1 MGFHNIDF
9 TVPSSHC
16 LGFCPV
22 EKDFV
27 ALADLKDGGT
37 NSFKRRI
44 VAITEGVH
52 NGLMFRGDDIE
63 KMVELSHKTKGDKKF
78 FRSPVVLDHSEKFVD
93 KVGATIGA
101 DFATDPDIGIPA
113 AVLDVEF
120 WTGTPIFDEVAARV
134 RNDPENTF
142 FSVRVRGDYMQDEKG
157 EYLADLDLIH
167 IAVVNEPADQNAR
180 IIGELSKEKSQS
192 SDIDL
197 NNNQEDITNMGDD
210 TTTQEL
216 QSKVDE
222 LTKANAELAA
232 SNAENGD
239 KVLLMSEIIATDAAI
254 DKDFLKSMDKSQL
267 TQFKAELTRKATDA
281 AKADADAAEKKST
294 EKSLA
299 GSNAGDKTPEDY
311 AKAAYPGLFEEAK

>member
-9 TVPSSHC
+9 SVPVSHC
-16 LGFCPV
+16 LGYCPV

-27 ALADLKDGGT
+27 AFADLKDGGT
-37 NSFKRRI
+37 KSLKRRI

-52 NGLMFRGDDIE
+52 NGLMFRGAEIE
-63 KMVELSHKTKGDKKF
+63 KMVELAKETKGIKVF
-78 FRSPVVLDHSEKFVD
+78 YRSPLVLDHSDEFLD
-93 KVGATIGA
+93 KVGATTAVEFA
-101 DFATDPDIGIPA
+101 DDPDIGIPA
-113 AVLDVEF
+113 AILDIEF
-120 WTGTPIFDEVAARV
+120 FQDTPIFDEVAARV
-134 RNDPENTF
+134 KADPENTF
-142 FSVRVRGDYMQDEKG
+142 FSVRVRGDYKQDDKG
-157 EYLADLDLIH
+157 EYLGDLDLIH
-167 IAVVNEPADQNAR
+167 IAIVNEPADKNAR

-197 NNNQEDITNMGDD
+197 NRKQEDITNMGDD

-239 KVLLMSEIIATDAAI
+239 KVLLMSEILATDAAI
-254 DKDFLKSMDKSQL
+254 DKDFLKSMDKEQL
-267 TQFKAELTRKATDA
+267 TQYKAELERTATDS

-299 GSNAGDKTPEDY
+299 GDNAGDKTPEDY
-311 AKAAYPGLFEEAK
+311 AKAAFPGLFAGSD

>member
-1 MGFHNIDF
+1 MGFHNVDF
-9 TVPSSHC
+9 SVPVKHC
-16 LGFCPV
+16 LGYCPV

-27 ALADLKDGGT
+27 AFADLKDGGT
-37 NSFKRRI
+37 KSLKRRI

-52 NGLMFRGDDIE
+52 NGIPFRGDDIE
-63 KMVELSHKTKGDKKF
+63 KMVELSHKTKGDKDF
-78 FRSPVVLDHSEKFVD
+78 FKVPLVLDHSEKFVD
-93 KVGATIGA
+93 KVGATRA
-101 DFATDPDIGIPA
+101 VNFTPDPDVGIPA

-142 FSVRVRGDYMQDEKG
+142 FSVRVRGDYKQDDKG
-157 EYLADLDLIH
+157 EYLGDLDLIH

-180 IIGELSKEKSQS
+180 IIGELSNEKSNS

-197 NNNQEDITNMGDD
+197 NRKQEDITNMGND

-239 KVLLMSEIIATDAAI
+239 KVLLMSEILATDAAI
-254 DKDFLKSMDKSQL
+254 DKDFLKSMNKEQLSQY
-267 TQFKAELTRKATDA
+267 KAELERTATDA

-299 GSNAGDKTPEDY
+299 GDNAGDKTPEDY
-311 AKAAYPGLFEEAK
+311 AKDAFPGLFEEA

>member
-9 TVPSSHC
+9 TVPVSHC
-16 LGFCPV
+16 LGFCKV
-22 EKDFV
+22 EQDFV

-37 NSFKRRI
+37 KSLKRRI

-52 NGLMFRGDDIE
+52 NGIMFRGAEIE
-63 KMVELSHKTKGDKKF
+63 KMVELAHKTKGDQEF
-78 FRSPVVLDHSEKFVD
+78 FKIPVVLDHSDRFLD
-93 KVGATIGA
+93 KVGATNA
-101 DFATDPDIGIPA
+101 VQFANDPDTGIPA
-113 AVLDVEF
+113 AILDVEF
-120 WTGTPIFDEVAARV
+120 FAGTQLFDETIARV
-134 RNDPENTF
+134 KADPDNTF
-142 FSVRVRGDYMQDEKG
+142 FSVRVRGDYRKDENG
-157 EYLADLDLIH
+157 EYLAELNQIH

-197 NNNQEDITNMGDD
+197 NRKQEDITNMGDD

-239 KVLLMSEIIATDAAI
+239 KVLLMSEILATDAAI
-254 DKDFLKSMDKSQL
+254 DKDFLKSMDKEQLSQY
-267 TQFKAELTRKATDA
+267 KAELERTATDA

-299 GSNAGDKTPEDY
+299 GDNAGDKTPEDY
-311 AKAAYPGLFEEAK
+311 AKAAFPGLFEEA